1 MLAST
6 LAITYSNS
14 SQSGHGSVGRAQP
27 CQGWGRGFEPRC
39 PLHCLLEGRFLFRPF
54 AYRRSGQVVRQRPAK
69 PLPPVRIRASP
80 PGITSGR
87 PTGRPVSFRAQPSG
101 RVRRRARHE
110 GTSLLAREGKCP
122 RKEKAL
128 TTGEWLERMS
138 GGAPWGIRTLDLE
151 IRSLLLYPTELMAHS
166 SADYSKRSLRSAR
179 VIRRLCPPR

>member
-80 PGITSGR
+80 PEL
-87 PTGRPVSFRAQPSG
+87 FRASIWAPFL
-101 RVRRRARHE
+101 VCTRAVG
-110 GTSLLAREGKCP
+110 GTLTCPELAAP
-122 RKEKAL
+122 RYPRAVKTPPPLVPAL
-128 TTGEWLERMS
+128 ELSAGMASRA
-138 GGAPWGIRTLDLE
+138 GGP
-151 IRSLLLYPTELMAHS
+151 
-166 SADYSKRSLRSAR
+166 LRSGM
-179 VIRRLCPPR
+179 IRYMYYFEPLFGSKVVPGNT